1 MQSSCAFY
9 TRRLFLQALAAVS
22 APLPAAFAMKPVLR
36 RDYRADAVILL
47 FSLPIYTR
55 EGVGGGFAAARLQ
68 DESGQTIESLQFAA
82 GSDPE
87 RARGLNRLGFI
98 QETVKS
104 EGGTPA
110 ESIYTGFMTASD
122 EQSFA
127 QAKSALENNKERL
140 QYQGIEGQIQSGAAR
155 SRSVR
160 FETPAAWN
168 WTRFEELYPFAEQM
182 IRQAA
187 PKGKEV
193 VLQARSA
200 TRSFLSA
207 MMQTIRDPAEKTE
220 CTFVYGGGEHT
231 LIAEKRSDEKVA
243 KRLAARGLTRF
254 PERIIAVHGRLQEL
268 RGSRGSK
275 FRIWFEKGSDNPL
288 PLRIE
293 FQPKAFLALAFEAKT
308 A

>member
-1 MQSSCAFY
+1 MNYNCASFS
-9 TRRLFLQALAAVS
+9 RRFFLRALAAVS
-22 APLPAAFAMKPVLR
+22 VPLPAAFSMKPILR

-55 EGVGGGFAAARLQ
+55 EGVGGGFAAAQLQ
-68 DESGQTIESLQFAA
+68 GESGQTIESLQFAA

-98 QETVKS
+98 QETVTS
-104 EGGTPA
+104 AGGAPA
-110 ESIYTGFMTASD
+110 ESVYTGFMTASD

-127 QAKSALENNKERL
+127 QAKTALETTAEKL

-220 CTFVYGGGEHT
+220 CTFVYGGGEHK
-231 LIAEKRSDEKVA
+231 LVAEKRSDDKVA

-268 RGSRGSK
+268 SGSRGSK

>member
-1 MQSSCAFY
+1 MLFNRPSFN
-9 TRRLFLQALAAVS
+9 RRMFLQTIAALTS
-22 APLPAAFAMKPVLR
+22 PLPAIFAMKPLLR

-68 DESGQTIESLQFAA
+68 NDAGQSVESLQFAA
-82 GSDPE
+82 GSDPD

-98 QETVKS
+98 QETVTTDA
-104 EGGTPA
+104 GGPA
-110 ESIYTGFMTASD
+110 ESIYTGFMTAS
-122 EQSFA
+122 EEESFA
-127 QAKSALENNKERL
+127 QAKSALEKNGDKL
-140 QYQGIEGQIQSGAAR
+140 QYQGIEGAIHAGAAR

-160 FETPAAWN
+160 FETPASWN
-168 WTRFEELYPFAEQM
+168 WTRFAELYPFAERM

-193 VLQARSA
+193 VLYARSA

-220 CTFVYGGGEHT
+220 CTFVYGGSEHK
-231 LIAEKRSDEKVA
+231 LSAEKRPDGKVA
-243 KRLAARGLTRF
+243 KRLADRGLTLF
-254 PERIIAVHGRLQEL
+254 PERIIAVHGKLQDL

-275 FRIWFEKGSDNPL
+275 FRIWFERGSDNPL

-293 FQPKAFLALAFEAKT
+293 FQPKAFLALAFEAEHV
-308 A
+308 

>member
-1 MQSSCAFY
+1 MRNFL
-9 TRRLFLQALAAVS
+9 TRRVFLQAIAAVS
-22 APLPAAFAMKPVLR
+22 APLPSVWAMKPLLR

-68 DESGQTIESLQFAA
+68 DDSGQTIESLQFAA

-104 EGGTPA
+104 DGTSAP

-122 EQSFA
+122 EESFA
-127 QAKSALENNKERL
+127 QAKNALEKSGDKL
-140 QYQGIEGQIQSGAAR
+140 QYQGIEGEIHSGAAR

-160 FETPAAWN
+160 FETPATWN
-168 WTRFEELYPFAEQM
+168 WTKFEELYPFAEQM
-182 IRQAA
+182 IRQAS

-207 MMQTIRDPAEKTE
+207 MMQTIRDPQVKTE
-220 CTFVYGGGEHT
+220 CTFVYGGGEHK
-231 LIAEKRSDEKVA
+231 LIAEKRSDEKIA
-243 KRLAARGLTRF
+243 KRLADRGLTRF
-254 PERIIAVHGRLQEL
+254 PERIIAIHGRLQEL

-293 FQPKAFLALAFEAKT
+293 FQPKAFLALAFEAKHS
-308 A
+308 